1 MMMFFNTMFALYFS
15 LVFLSAMLIA
25 VGPNGATCDVYAW
38 PMIVI
43 GLICGKN
50 GNKKI
55 DMTESQ
61 AEGVLLAATAFEHGE
76 HHHDEE
82 DKDVFEMI

>member
-1 MMMFFNTMFALYFS
+1 
-15 LVFLSAMLIA
+15 
-25 VGPNGATCDVYAW
+25 
-38 PMIVI
+38 MIVI

-61 AEGVLLAATAFEHGE
+61 AEGILLAATAFGHSE